1 MVTYF
6 KEVIK
11 RGILGADV
19 FSKTSEQSTAV
30 TRKCVE
36 NMWLLKDGSSHM
48 VQINGN
54 DCKAITQVKYK
65 IPLFLVGF
73 FVINNMQ
80 NKKVK
85 FTQNT
90 SEVLVCVS

>member
-48 VQINGN
+48 VQING
-54 DCKAITQVKYK
+54 KVQQQVSQAAAVQQVLS
-65 IPLFLVGF
+65 PP
-73 FVINNMQ
+73 
-80 NKKVK
+80 
-85 FTQNT
+85 FTLQ
-90 SEVLVCVS
+90 

>member
-11 RGILGADV
+11 RGILRADV

-54 DCKAITQVKYK
+54 NCKDKVQQQVSQAAAVQQVLS
-65 IPLFLVGF
+65 PP
-73 FVINNMQ
+73 
-80 NKKVK
+80 
-85 FTQNT
+85 FTLQ
-90 SEVLVCVS
+90 

>member
-11 RGILGADV
+11 RGILRADV

-48 VQINGN
+48 VQINSN
-54 DCKAITQVKYK
+54 DCKDKVQQQVSQASAE
-65 IPLFLVGF
+65 LQLC
-73 FVINNMQ
+73 NR
-80 NKKVK
+80 
-85 FTQNT
+85 
-90 SEVLVCVS
+90 S

>member
-54 DCKAITQVKYK
+54 DCKRQSAAAGESGLSRAAAVQQVLS
-65 IPLFLVGF
+65 PP
-73 FVINNMQ
+73 
-80 NKKVK
+80 
-85 FTQNT
+85 FTLQ
-90 SEVLVCVS
+90 

>member
-54 DCKAITQVKYK
+54 DCKVQQQVSQAAAVQQVLS
-65 IPLFLVGF
+65 PP
-73 FVINNMQ
+73 
-80 NKKVK
+80 
-85 FTQNT
+85 FTLQ
-90 SEVLVCVS
+90 

>member
-11 RGILGADV
+11 RGILRADV

-48 VQINGN
+48 VQING
-54 DCKAITQVKYK
+54 KVQQQVSQAAAVQQVLS
-65 IPLFLVGF
+65 PP
-73 FVINNMQ
+73 
-80 NKKVK
+80 
-85 FTQNT
+85 FTLQ
-90 SEVLVCVS
+90 